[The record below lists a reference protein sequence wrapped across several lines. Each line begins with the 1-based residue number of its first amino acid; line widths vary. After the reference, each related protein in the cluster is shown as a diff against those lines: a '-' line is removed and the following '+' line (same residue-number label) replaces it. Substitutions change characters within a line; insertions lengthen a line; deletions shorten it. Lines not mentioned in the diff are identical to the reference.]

1 MRSDRTAY
9 FREYARAN
17 ADKRKVIKDAW
28 RARNKAKIAA
38 YARQYRAEHADE
50 PRKPGKPRQAYVPRV
65 SKPKDEPTKEQ
76 ARISLCE
83 RFAAFRA
90 KKLAAV

>member
-50 PRKPGKPRQAYVPRV
+50 PRKPRQAYVPRV

-90 KKLAAV
+90 RKQAAV